1 MAIALATETL
11 DVPFEVR
18 PLAGSFGGEVDG
30 FDLGGLSGRCSSE
43 AFLSEV
49 CRHGVVVFHG
59 QSLTPQQFGKLSR
72 FCGELEYHVLD
83 QYRMEEVPEIY
94 VISNIVEDGKPIG
107 NPKDGFGW
115 HTDQSYLARPTA
127 YTLLHGVETPPEGG
141 DTLFA
146 STEQAYN
153 RLDPELK
160 ARIDG
165 KTAVHSYVYM
175 RTGNANYM
183 KDNAVTTALTDAQRQ
198 QVPDVVHPLVRTH
211 PLTGRKSLYLGGD
224 CIVGIEGMDHVES
237 RKLLDQLFA
246 AVLAAENQVA
256 LKWRPGDV
264 VIWDNRTTMHSA
276 TEYDRDRYR
285 RLIWRTSVKGET
297 PF

>member
-1 MAIALATETL
+1 MTMAAETRG
-11 DVPFEVR
+11 VPFEVR
-18 PLAGSFGGEVDG
+18 PLPGSFGGEVDG
-30 FDLGGLSGRCSSE
+30 FDLGGLSRLSDRD

-59 QSLTPQQFGKLSR
+59 QTLTPQQFGEFSR
-72 FCGELEYHVLD
+72 FCGDLEYHVLD
-83 QYRMEEVPEIY
+83 QYRMDEVPEIY
-94 VISNIVEDGKPIG
+94 VISNIVKDGKPVG

-115 HTDQSYLARPTA
+115 HTDQSYLAQPTA

-146 STEQAYN
+146 STEQAYD
-153 RLDPELK
+153 RLDPETK
-160 ARIDG
+160 ARLER
-165 KTAVHSYVYM
+165 KMAVHSYVYM
-175 RTGNANYM
+175 RTGNANYI

-224 CIVGIEGMDHVES
+224 CIVGIEGMDPAES
-237 RKLLDQLFA
+237 RTLLDKLFA
-246 AVLAAENQVA
+246 AVLAPENQFA
-256 LKWRPGDV
+256 LKWCPGDV

-285 RLIWRTSVKGET
+285 RLIWRTSVKGEA